1 MNLQLLKYS
10 LKEGFKSVWTN
21 GVMSMA
27 SIAVMVCCMILT
39 GSAVLLSLNLSN
51 ALKSVEHQNS
61 MTVFLKKGVTKDQIN
76 DVEEKIKNVPNI
88 LKCEYYSSEQAS
100 EKYREVLGGL
110 YEVLHESGSPFPE
123 AFHISMIDLA
133 FYEKTVKE
141 LQSIENVDSVSDRS
155 DTAKRLSD
163 LNTLISTAGIWTV
176 CSLGI
181 VSMFIISNTIKLT
194 IHSRRVEIGI
204 MKSVGATNWFIRA
217 PFIVEGIIIGM
228 ISALIS
234 SIILDFTYK
243 TFVEVLGRIVSF
255 HGIYSKNIF
264 LSILG
269 YFSSAGLIC
278 GIVGGIIPIRRYLK
292 RDGVSFEG
300 Q

>member
-1 MNLQLLKYS
+1 MNLQFVKYS
-10 LKEGFKSVWTN
+10 LKEGIKNVWIN
-21 GVMSMA
+21 GIMSMA

-39 GSAVLLSLNLSN
+39 GSALLLSLNLSS

-61 MTVFLKKGVTKDQIN
+61 MTVFLKKGVTKDQISK
-76 DVEEKIKNVPNI
+76 VEEKIRNVPNI
-88 LKCEYYSSEQAS
+88 LKYEYYSSEQAS

-123 AFHISMIDLA
+123 AFHISMKDLGL
-133 FYEKTVKE
+133 YEKTVEE
-141 LQSIENVDSVSDRS
+141 LKSIENVDSVSDRS

-163 LNTLISTAGIWTV
+163 LNRLISTAGMWTV

-181 VSMFIISNTIKLT
+181 VSMFIIANTIKLT

-217 PFIVEGIIIGM
+217 PFIVEGIIIG
-228 ISALIS
+228 IASALIS
-234 SIILDFTYK
+234 SVILNFAYK
-243 TFVEVLGRIVSF
+243 TFVDVLGGIISF

-269 YFSSAGLIC
+269 YFLIAGLIF
-278 GIVGGIIPIRRYLK
+278 GVVGGLISIRRYLK
-292 RDGVSFEG
+292 REGVSFEG
-300 Q
+300 